1 MRNEKELCIIVV
13 GNQSVF
19 GRIMKEHALFLM
31 AGFST
36 KNREHVKKADWYRQQ
51 FEALLWEVV
60 SISDEKIREKVLCS
74 GEIVTRYAD

>member
-1 MRNEKELCIIVV
+1 MKKSYVSLSLETNLF
-13 GNQSVF
+13 F
-19 GRIMKEHALFLM
+19 GRIMKGHALFLM
-31 AGFST
+31 AGFPT

-74 GEIVTRYAD
+74 GEIVTRYGD